1 MQPFIQS
8 TDHPILDEASK
19 FGFDSLS
26 GLLDVYLNDIYE
38 VWVYKNKMADF
49 LVHNELFKGKC
60 TYLSIKRRDK
70 KAIHDWR
77 HFQQIK
83 NQLVGEEVEA
93 IEIYPAESRLH
104 DHANQFHLFCYPVG
118 TKVKFGWNFRDVN
131 YEHQEG
137 GHNKLGQRGL
147 NK

>member
-8 TDHPILDEASK
+8 TDHPILDTASK

-38 VWVYKNKMADF
+38 VWVYRKKMADF

-60 TYLSIKRRDK
+60 TYLSIKRKDK

-77 HFQQIK
+77 HFQLIK
-83 NQLVGEEVEA
+83 NELVGEEIEA
-93 IEIYPAESRLH
+93 IELYPAESRLH
-104 DHANQFHLFCYPVG
+104 DTANQFHLFCNPMG
-118 TKVKFGWNFRDVN
+118 TQVKFGWNFRDVD
-131 YEHQEG
+131 YTEQIG
-137 GHNKLGQRGL
+137 GHNKLGQRG
-147 NK
+147 KD